1 MTFLRPTLS
10 ELIERGRA
18 DMQSR
23 LPGADTRLRHS
34 LLDVLTRTHAG
45 AASGLYGYIDWIA
58 RQIPFDT
65 AEGEILA
72 RWASIWGVQRK
83 PATSARGQV
92 RFTGTNGTALPIG
105 LSLARIDGTAYV
117 TTESAAIDDGEA
129 FILIEAIEGG
139 PETDMDAG
147 GALALT
153 TALAG
158 INTAAVVQAPGLVGG
173 AAEES
178 DADLLSR
185 FLQRV
190 RQPPEGGSR
199 SDYERWARELPEVT
213 RAWVY
218 PAWMGVGTVGVTFV
232 LDGRE
237 DIFPTAEDLL
247 AMEAHID
254 ALKPV
259 TAELVVFAPTPRPVD
274 MLIRLAPATTATR
287 AAVLAELA
295 DLFIRDAEPGGL
307 LRLSRIREAIS
318 LAQGEIYHDL
328 ELPSENPVAG
338 PGEMLTLGE
347 VTWL

>member
-1 MTFLRPTLS
+1 MTFIRPTLS

-18 DMQSR
+18 DIESR

-34 LLDVLTRTHAG
+34 LLDVLTRMHGG
-45 AASGLYGYIDWIA
+45 AAAGVYGYIDFIA

-65 AEGEILA
+65 AEGEFLA
-72 RWASIWGVQRK
+72 RWASIWGIQRK
-83 PATSARGQV
+83 PAVAANGTV
-92 RFTGTNGTALPIG
+92 RFTGNNGFVVPTSAELT
-105 LSLARIDGTAYV
+105 RVDGTVYR
-117 TTESAAIDDGEA
+117 TTATAVIADGEA
-129 FILIEAIEGG
+129 IVAVEAVDGG
-139 PETDMDAG
+139 PGTDAVEGAQLTLSSAITGVNAIATVRAPGLAG
-147 GALALT
+147 GAD
-153 TALAG
+153 
-158 INTAAVVQAPGLVGG
+158 
-173 AAEES
+173 EES
-178 DADLLSR
+178 DADLLGR

-218 PAWMGVGTVGVTFV
+218 PGWMGVGTVGVTFV
-232 LDGRE
+232 LDSRE
-237 DIFPTAEDLL
+237 NIFPTSEDIL

-274 MLIRLAPATTATR
+274 MLIRLAPSTTATR
-287 AAVLAELA
+287 NAVLAELG
-295 DLFIRDAEPGGL
+295 DLFVRDSEPGGL

-328 ELPSENPVAG
+328 ELPSQDPIAG

>member
-1 MTFLRPTLS
+1 MTFIRPTLS
-10 ELIERGRA
+10 ELIERDRA
-18 DMQSR
+18 DIESR
-23 LPGADTRLRHS
+23 LPGTDTRLRHS
-34 LLDVLTRTHAG
+34 LLDVLSRMHAG
-45 AASGLYGYIDWIA
+45 TASGLYGYLDFIA

-83 PATSARGQV
+83 AAVAATGTV

-105 LSLARIDGTAYV
+105 VELARVDGTAYA
-117 TTESAAIDDGEA
+117 TTAAAVIAGGEA
-129 FILIEAIEGG
+129 LVAVEAVEGG
-139 PETDMDAG
+139 LQTNMEAG
-147 GALALT
+147 AVLT
-153 TALAG
+153 LSSALAG
-158 INTAAVVQAPGLVGG
+158 VNAAAVVQAPGLTGG
-173 AAEES
+173 ADEES
-178 DADLLSR
+178 DPDLLAR

-199 SDYERWARELPEVT
+199 TDYERWARELAEVT

-218 PAWMGVGTVGVTFV
+218 PSWMGVGTVGVTFV

-237 DIFPTAEDLL
+237 NIFPDADDLL

-254 ALKPV
+254 VLKPV

-274 MLIRLAPATTATR
+274 MLIRLTPNTTPIR
-287 AAVLAELA
+287 NAVLAELA
-295 DLFIRDAEPGGL
+295 DLFVRDVEPGGM

-318 LAQGEIYHDL
+318 LAQGEAYHDL
-328 ELPSENPVAG
+328 ELPSVDPVSG
-338 PGEMLTLGE
+338 PGEMLTLGN